1 MSEQL
6 ALLPGYLLAHL
17 QLSLAGL
24 LLGAGISIPLGIIV
38 TRRRALE
45 GPLLGVV
52 GVIQT
57 IPGLALL
64 AGMVPLL
71 ALLGAFLA
79 RFGIEIQSI
88 GYLPAVIALTLY
100 SMLPILR
107 NTVAGIR
114 GVDEVMIEAA
124 RGVGMTPMQQLFR
137 VELPLALPVIVAG
150 VRTGAV
156 WVVGTATLSTP
167 VGATSLGNFI
177 FSGLQTR
184 NDVSIALGCISAAAL
199 AMLLDQC
206 VRFVEH
212 GLRRRRRLPV
222 ILALGMVLVLVVLSF
237 GARFWERGGERPLV
251 IGAKG
256 FTEQFVL
263 AEVVGQWVTDR
274 TGRPVEILQS
284 LGTNV
289 IFEGLVNKEIDL
301 SIDYSG
307 TIWSEIMRRPELPE
321 RREEVMQGIR
331 TWLLEEHGIHVPA
344 AFGFENTYAMAM
356 REEHAARLGLRR
368 LGEVAPLSPQLSIG
382 SDYTF
387 FDRAEWDQ
395 VRTRYGFAFK
405 EERRFDP
412 ALMYQAVAAGEVDII
427 SAYSTDGRIASLDL
441 RVLEDELGV
450 IPPYDT
456 ILLASP
462 GIAASDPE
470 LLVAMAAELSD
481 VIDEREMQGMNFA
494 VDDKDLSPREVASA
508 FLRRLRQKRQTAANA
523 AAEAADTDDAA
534 AAADTEKESAG
545 AGAEAAAAA
554 GAVDTAGESGDD
566 ASEAGS
572 N

>member
-17 QLSLAGL
+17 QLSLAAL
-24 LLGAGISIPLGIIV
+24 LLGAGISIPLGILV

-71 ALLGAFLA
+71 ALLGAFLS
-79 RFGIEIQSI
+79 RIGIEIQSI

-107 NTVAGIR
+107 NTVTGIR
-114 GVDEVMIEAA
+114 GIDRVMIEAA

-206 VRFVEH
+206 IRFIEF
-212 GLRRRRRLPV
+212 GLYRRRRAPV
-222 ILALGMVLVLVVLSF
+222 IIALVMLLMLAVLSF
-237 GARFWERGGERPLV
+237 GARFWEKEGEPPLV

-256 FTEQFVL
+256 FTEQFIL
-263 AEVVGQWVTDR
+263 AEVVGQWVTAR

-284 LGTNV
+284 LGTNI
-289 IFEGLVNKEIDL
+289 IFDGLVNNEIDI

-307 TIWSEIMRRPELPE
+307 TIWAEIMRRPELPE
-321 RREEVMQGIR
+321 RREQVMEGIR
-331 TWLLEEHGIHVPA
+331 AWLREEHGIRVPA
-344 AFGFENTYAMAM
+344 SFGFENTYAMAM
-356 REEHAARLGLRR
+356 REAHAESLGISRLT
-368 LGEVAPLSPQLSIG
+368 EVAPLSPQLSIG

-387 FDRAEWDQ
+387 FDRAEWDK
-395 VRTRYGFAFK
+395 VRTRYGFAFR
-405 EERRFDP
+405 EARRFDP

-441 RVLEDELGV
+441 RVIEDDLGV

-462 GIAASDPE
+462 GLAEADPK
-470 LLVAMAAELSD
+470 LLEALGEQFEGA
-481 VIDEREMQGMNFA
+481 IDAREMQGMNFA
-494 VDDKDLSPREVASA
+494 VDDKKLSPRKVASA
-508 FLRRLRQKRQTAANA
+508 FLQRLRQRRQTTEAGAAM
-523 AAEAADTDDAA
+523 AAEADDTDAA
-534 AAADTEKESAG
+534 AYTDKAAAPTDGNEATDTDSEA
-545 AGAEAAAAA
+545 AEALQ
-554 GAVDTAGESGDD
+554 
-566 ASEAGS
+566 ASP
-572 N
+572 